1 MSARMNHFAVGGPS
15 MKAMLDLSAVAEGQG
30 LDFKLVELVKVRASQ
45 INGCAYCIQMHTEA
59 GRKGGE
65 REERYYLL
73 NAWRESDLYS
83 DKERAALAW
92 TETLTLLSQ
101 KGVSDEDY
109 TAVRAHFSEEELV
122 KLTLIIVTINGWNRF
137 GVAFTPVYDSKD
149 FEA

>member
-92 TETLTLLSQ
+92 TEALTVIEQTTDFGSL
-101 KGVSDEDY
+101 
-109 TAVRAHFSEEELV
+109 RAGLRVHFSETDIGL
-122 KLTLIIVTINGWNRF
+122 LTATIAQINLWNRIQ
-137 GVAFTPVYDSKD
+137 AS
-149 FEA
+149 AH